1 MPFLELNEGA
11 IKLLAEWGGPPAATK
26 FSARL
31 IAVEKTQVNGLDAIA
46 QLLQKAAWLVKTEA

>member
-11 IKLLAEWGGPPAATK
+11 IKLLAEGEAAAVAK

-31 IAVEKTQVNGLDAIA
+31 IAVERTQVNGLDAIA
-46 QLLQKAAWLVKTEA
+46 QLLQRLRGW

>member
-1 MPFLELNEGA
+1 M
-11 IKLLAEWGGPPAATK
+11 T
-26 FSARL
+26 L